1 MRNVIKR
8 LFGEEFNNLLF
19 LNLIVML
26 LCLPVITI
34 GPALLALTGTL
45 VKILDDRCQLNRL
58 KEFWSLFKSKFLV
71 GVLFELLLAGYAF
84 LLLWSQS
91 LALRLGDGSDFVLL
105 LTFLFTILAAA
116 VSVSTGAILAS
127 VKAPFGQCLWNGLL
141 LAVGCFPRV
150 ALSAVCVYGML
161 YVGFLLYPI
170 SVVPVMVIMISTT
183 AVLSLACIW
192 PVLDEL
198 VLSGCEE

>member
-1 MRNVIKR
+1 MHYVIKR

-19 LNLIVML
+19 LNLLVTL

-45 VKILDDRCQLNRL
+45 VKIVDDRCQINRV
-58 KEFWSLFKSKFLV
+58 KEFWSLFKSKFLA
-71 GVLFELLLAGYAF
+71 GVLFELLVAAYAF
-84 LLLWSQS
+84 MLLWSQS
-91 LALRLGDGSDFVLL
+91 LALQLTEGKDFILV
-105 LTFLFTILAAA
+105 LTFLFTVLAAA
-116 VSVSTGAILAS
+116 VSVGTGAILAS

-141 LAVGCFPRV
+141 LAVGRFPRV

-170 SVVPVMVIMISTT
+170 SVVPMMIIMISTT

-192 PVLDEL
+192 PALDEL
-198 VLSGCEE
+198 VLSNCDE

>member
-1 MRNVIKR
+1 MHYAIKR

-19 LNLIVML
+19 LNLLVTL
-26 LCLPVITI
+26 LCIPVITI

-45 VKILDDRCQLNRL
+45 VKILDDRCQINRV
-58 KEFWSLFKSKFLV
+58 KEFWSLFKSKFLA
-71 GVLFELLLAGYAF
+71 GVIFEILLAAYAF
-84 LLLWSQS
+84 MLLWSQS
-91 LALRLGDGSDFVLL
+91 LALQLEEGKDFVLV
-105 LTFLFTILAAA
+105 LTFMFTVLAAM

-127 VKAPFGQCLWNGLL
+127 VKAPFGQCMWNGLI
-141 LAVGCFPRV
+141 LAVGRFPRV
-150 ALSAVCVYGML
+150 ALSALCVYGML

-170 SVVPVMVIMISTT
+170 SMVPLMIIMISTT

-198 VLSGCEE
+198 VLSGCDE

>member
-1 MRNVIKR
+1 MRYAIKR

-19 LNLIVML
+19 LNLLVTL

-45 VKILDDRCQLNRL
+45 VKILDDRCQLNRV
-58 KEFWSLFKSKFLV
+58 KEFWSLFKSKFLA
-71 GVLFELLLAGYAF
+71 GVLFELLLAAYAF
-84 LLLWSQS
+84 VLLWSQS
-91 LALRLGDGSDFVLL
+91 LALQLGDGRDFVLV
-105 LTFLFTILAAA
+105 LTFLFTVLAAV
-116 VSVSTGAILAS
+116 VSVATAAILAS
-127 VKAPFGQCLWNGLL
+127 IRAPFGQCLWNGLL
-141 LAVGCFPRV
+141 LAVGRFPRA

-170 SVVPVMVIMISTT
+170 SVVPVMIIMISTT

-192 PVLDEL
+192 PALDEL
-198 VLSGCEE
+198 VLSACDE

>member
-1 MRNVIKR
+1 MHYAIKR

-19 LNLIVML
+19 LNLLVTL
-26 LCLPVITI
+26 LCIPVITI

-45 VKILDDRCQLNRL
+45 VKILDDRCQINRV
-58 KEFWSLFKSKFLV
+58 KEFWSLFKSKFLA
-71 GVLFELLLAGYAF
+71 GVIFEILLASYAF
-84 LLLWSQS
+84 MLLWSQS
-91 LALRLGDGSDFVLL
+91 LALQLEEGKDFVLV
-105 LTFLFTILAAA
+105 LTFMFTVLAAM

-127 VKAPFGQCLWNGLL
+127 VKAPFGQCMWNGLI
-141 LAVGCFPRV
+141 LAVGRFPRV
-150 ALSAVCVYGML
+150 ALSALCVYGML

-170 SVVPVMVIMISTT
+170 SMVPLMIIMISTT

-198 VLSGCEE
+198 VLSGCDE

>member
-1 MRNVIKR
+1 MHYVIKR

-19 LNLIVML
+19 LNLLVTL

-45 VKILDDRCQLNRL
+45 VKIVDDRCQINRV
-58 KEFWSLFKSKFLV
+58 KEFWSLFKSKFLA
-71 GVLFELLLAGYAF
+71 GVLFELLVAAYAF
-84 LLLWSQS
+84 MLLWSQS
-91 LALRLGDGSDFVLL
+91 LALQLTEGKDFILV
-105 LTFLFTILAAA
+105 LTFLFTVLAAA

-141 LAVGCFPRV
+141 LAVGRFPRV
-150 ALSAVCVYGML
+150 ALSTVCVYGML

-170 SVVPVMVIMISTT
+170 SVVPMMIIMISTT

-192 PVLDEL
+192 PALDEL
-198 VLSGCEE
+198 VLSNCDE